1 MPSAVPY
8 LFLRF
13 PPYVHENN
21 SSPLS
26 ASPFSLQPA
35 SWWIAVSW
43 RWSVPSAAC
52 QQAAFR
58 RSQTPCTSPTS
69 SSSARPPGHLAPP
82 ARWPAACLE
91 QTTTPWWSAHP
102 STLTRS
108 SCRWCPSTAGRS
120 SSSSMTPILV
130 RIFIGVENSRYSA
143 YQTLQPDFCQRL
155 PRYSWSSVRIHQ
167 NLHSVSGY
175 LYENETVRL
184 HFCKHTVGFIYFTLL
199 FSMAVFRLFSRSIN
213 STLDQRHLLF
223 PASKC
228 IFFSFL
234 TLKAILQVSALPQVG
249 DLRSVYTHLYT
260 WAFRDHVYMQS
271 FSEWRKLPWHGRLG
285 SEKVLTPLLLLSN
298 FLVCNWLLNQK
309 TSSWQMF
316 NENYQ
321 SLMPSVI

>member
-1 MPSAVPY
+1 MNKSTRQQTHQFSLVVLFRFDSCADLWNKNHFPWCIFSPQIMVEIRGWSTVPY

-13 PPYVHENN
+13 PPCVHENN

-26 ASPFSLQPA
+26 ASPFSLQPV

-69 SSSARPPGHLAPP
+69 SSSAPLPGHLAPP
-82 ARWPAACLE
+82 ARWPAACPE
-91 QTTTPWWSAHP
+91 QMTTPWWSARP

-120 SSSSMTPILV
+120 SSSSMTQILV
-130 RIFIGVENSRYSA
+130 RISIGVENSRYSA

-175 LYENETVRL
+175 LYKMKQSDYIIFVSTR
-184 HFCKHTVGFIYFTLL
+184 TASFI
-199 FSMAVFRLFSRSIN
+199 
-213 STLDQRHLLF
+213 
-223 PASKC
+223 
-228 IFFSFL
+228 
-234 TLKAILQVSALPQVG
+234 LP
-249 DLRSVYTHLYT
+249 
-260 WAFRDHVYMQS
+260 S
-271 FSEWRKLPWHGRLG
+271 FSPWLSSACFHA
-285 SEKVLTPLLLLSN
+285 LLILH
-298 FLVCNWLLNQK
+298 
-309 TSSWQMF
+309 
-316 NENYQ
+316 
-321 SLMPSVI
+321 